1 MLSHKKNIIYKA
13 YLKFDQD
20 YSIKPSFDLSIQV
33 QVKIKQVELKKK
45 KKKFKRMK
53 RDINNVY

>member
-45 KKKFKRMK
+45 KNKK
-53 RDINNVY
+53 V